1 MDFDNE
7 TWSVIDSYFRDN
19 KNYLTKH
26 HLDSFNDF
34 IGKKIPL
41 ILKQYN
47 PQIHYKDLMEGSEL
61 YRYETHVFFGGEDAS
76 KVYIGKPVVYKE
88 EQGSQ
93 KLKQMYPNEAR
104 LKNLTYAAHILCDI
118 TIKYYIRN
126 PNELEEEPEIITK
139 NYEKVVIGKIP
150 IMLQSKACVLNDLP
164 FKLRREMGEC
174 PYDQG
179 GYFIID
185 GAEKVIVSHERK
197 AENKL
202 YILKSNDADNSILYS
217 AQIKSV
223 PDDSFLFARTTVVN
237 VNKYIGNEF
246 EVANNVKSDL
256 CGPISI
262 RLPMMRKQIPLFIV
276 FRLLGVESDLE
287 IFKYILGNLDTE
299 IARLFIE
306 DLGQSIGD
314 TGPIFTQ
321 SAAIKYCANLSNGN
335 SISHILDVIRTDL
348 FPHIGDNF
356 KNKAF
361 YLGYLVNKILCV
373 KHNIEPPTDR
383 DSFLY
388 KRVDLSGFLLANL
401 FRESFKQFQRDSKIA
416 VDTEYRFNSSQ
427 YEDTN
432 YSNIINEDNL
442 LKMFNPMVIEN
453 AFMKSFKIGTILN
466 KVGLIQ
472 ALNRLTSVG
481 AVSHLRRI
489 NTPNTNVMI
498 GQRKLHSTQYG
509 FICAAETPD
518 GGNIGIKKHMTM
530 LASITFGCSAKPI
543 IKLCRELGVEPL
555 SSLPAEAVFKK
566 NKVFVNGNWIG
577 IHNDPATLVNVMKLY
592 RRNGIINIFT
602 SISWNIQMM
611 EIHFLTDSG
620 RLCRPMYVLKDNN
633 LTITSELVTAI
644 KSNKLNWSNLVSGL
658 NRKKVIDYYNCDY
671 ICPIDEATDANNDTE
686 GEENS
691 NENMTGGAVDYS
703 IDKLEKSAGVI
714 DYLDTDELINCHI
727 TNKISEIDT
736 ELTYDYCEMHPC
748 LILGALGFTIPF
760 SNMSQ
765 APRNVY
771 GTGQTKQS
779 VGVYVSNYRNRMD
792 GTANVLMCP
801 QKPMIQTR
809 LSKYSMVND
818 LPTGINAIVAIACY
832 TGYNQ
837 EDSVIFNKSSME
849 RGLFRSFYF
858 KTYSAMEKADT
869 RDSSYDKFF
878 NPNTDEVDVDKRAEY
893 NYTKVDENGFIKEG
907 IRVTDNDVLIA
918 KYSGNGI
925 ENMDDSEVVKKDGTG
940 VVDKVFADYMNTNDM
955 RMCKVRVVST
965 REPGLGDK
973 FASRHGQKGTV
984 GMVLRQED
992 MPFNKDGIVP
1002 DIIVN
1007 PHAFPSRMTLGQFLE
1022 SVIGK
1027 TCAMHGFFSDGTPF
1041 TDVDIEPFADILEDK
1056 YGYEKYGN
1064 EVLYNGIFGKQINCS
1079 IFMGPTY
1086 YQRLKHMVK
1095 DKVNSRARGKM
1106 TLKNRQPPSGRS
1118 AGGGLRIGE
1127 MERDAVI
1134 SHGAMQFLKESGME
1148 RSDKYEMYISENSGQ
1163 IAIANPAKNRFV
1175 CPNVDGPLQFND
1187 ETLELEALN
1196 SKETEIVKVE
1206 VPYNVK
1212 MMSQECEAMGISMRF
1227 IVNGQSEQQSLEL
1240 RAPVKFVPQIAPKRG
1255 RKEGVSEGKG
1265 KGKGKG
1271 KPAPIEPAVYSR
1283 YGESGQPQKRDLP
1296 IPKPLSFVR
1305 ESDYLQTNK
1314 FVVGSMVK
1322 VVKYGHTYFDSICQ
1336 IVRVQGRD
1344 RYELKVKDADSS
1356 KQGFFFANESDIK
1369 GLEGPHSPL
1378 YEPRSPPL
1386 PSDKV
1391 VTTKTTKMR
1400 DDIFTHVQIWEKAY
1414 KDELVES
1421 EIEKLLGL
1429 LKSYNENELKYLKL
1443 DKNIYITAVKQES
1456 DSTFK
1461 FELMDETDEVKFDA
1475 KGNIRNS
1482 GYSVDAGVQID
1493 DIFEL
1498 FVYSPSRYEPR
1509 SPSPTS
1515 YGFNFEDGY
1524 EDRVGRDY
1532 RFEPKSPEAEDDAGA
1547 EAEDSSIE
1555 KYLPPKPGKED
1566 KEQKYV
1572 MGSDGELSPDYLPP
1586 K

>member
-1 MDFDNE
+1 MLLE
-7 TWSVIDSYFRDN
+7 
-19 KNYLTKH
+19 
-26 HLDSFNDF
+26 
-34 IGKKIPL
+34 L
-41 ILKQYN
+41 IF
-47 PQIHYKDLMEGSEL
+47 S
-61 YRYETHVFFGGEDAS
+61 
-76 KVYIGKPVVYKE
+76 
-88 EQGSQ
+88 
-93 KLKQMYPNEAR
+93 
-104 LKNLTYAAHILCDI
+104 
-118 TIKYYIRN
+118 
-126 PNELEEEPEIITK
+126 
-139 NYEKVVIGKIP
+139 
-150 IMLQSKACVLNDLP
+150 
-164 FKLRREMGEC
+164 
-174 PYDQG
+174 
-179 GYFIID
+179 
-185 GAEKVIVSHERK
+185 
-197 AENKL
+197 
-202 YILKSNDADNSILYS
+202 
-217 AQIKSV
+217 
-223 PDDSFLFARTTVVN
+223 
-237 VNKYIGNEF
+237 
-246 EVANNVKSDL
+246 
-256 CGPISI
+256 
-262 RLPMMRKQIPLFIV
+262 
-276 FRLLGVESDLE
+276 
-287 IFKYILGNLDTE
+287 
-299 IARLFIE
+299 
-306 DLGQSIGD
+306 
-314 TGPIFTQ
+314 
-321 SAAIKYCANLSNGN
+321 
-335 SISHILDVIRTDL
+335 
-348 FPHIGDNF
+348 HIGDNF

-432 YSNIINEDNL
+432 YSNIINSDNL
-442 LKMFNPMVIEN
+442 LKMFNPMVIEK

-518 GGNIGIKKHMTM
+518 GSNIGIKKHMTM

-633 LTITSELVTAI
+633 LTITSEMVAAI

-671 ICPIDEATDANNDTE
+671 ICPIDEATDAVNSAE
-686 GEENS
+686 GES
-691 NENMTGGAVDYS
+691 NENMTGGAVEYS
-703 IDKLEKSAGVI
+703 LDKLEQSAGVI

-727 TNKISEIDT
+727 TNKISEIDE

-801 QKPMIQTR
+801 QKPIIQTR

-858 KTYSAMEKADT
+858 KTYSTMEKADT

-878 NPNTDEVDVDKRAEY
+878 NPDSDEVEVDKKAEY
-893 NYTKVDENGFIKEG
+893 NYTKVDENGFIREG
-907 IRVTDNDVLIA
+907 IKVTDNDVLIA
-918 KYSGNGI
+918 KYSGNGV
-925 ENMDDSEVVKKDGTG
+925 ENMDDSEVVKKDGGG

-1041 TDVDIEPFADILEDK
+1041 TDIDIEPFSKILEDK

-1064 EVLYNGIFGKQINCS
+1064 EVLYNGIFGKQIDCS
-1079 IFMGPTY
+1079 IFMGHLLPKIETY
-1086 YQRLKHMVK
+1086 
-1095 DKVNSRARGKM
+1095 G
-1106 TLKNRQPPSGRS
+1106 
-1118 AGGGLRIGE
+1118 
-1127 MERDAVI
+1127 
-1134 SHGAMQFLKESGME
+1134 
-1148 RSDKYEMYISENSGQ
+1148 
-1163 IAIANPAKNRFV
+1163 
-1175 CPNVDGPLQFND
+1175 
-1187 ETLELEALN
+1187 
-1196 SKETEIVKVE
+1196 
-1206 VPYNVK
+1206 
-1212 MMSQECEAMGISMRF
+1212 
-1227 IVNGQSEQQSLEL
+1227 
-1240 RAPVKFVPQIAPKRG
+1240 
-1255 RKEGVSEGKG
+1255 
-1265 KGKGKG
+1265 
-1271 KPAPIEPAVYSR
+1271 
-1283 YGESGQPQKRDLP
+1283 
-1296 IPKPLSFVR
+1296 
-1305 ESDYLQTNK
+1305 
-1314 FVVGSMVK
+1314 
-1322 VVKYGHTYFDSICQ
+1322 
-1336 IVRVQGRD
+1336 
-1344 RYELKVKDADSS
+1344 
-1356 KQGFFFANESDIK
+1356 
-1369 GLEGPHSPL
+1369 
-1378 YEPRSPPL
+1378 
-1386 PSDKV
+1386 
-1391 VTTKTTKMR
+1391 
-1400 DDIFTHVQIWEKAY
+1400 
-1414 KDELVES
+1414 
-1421 EIEKLLGL
+1421 
-1429 LKSYNENELKYLKL
+1429 
-1443 DKNIYITAVKQES
+1443 
-1456 DSTFK
+1456 
-1461 FELMDETDEVKFDA
+1461 
-1475 KGNIRNS
+1475 
-1482 GYSVDAGVQID
+1482 
-1493 DIFEL
+1493 
-1498 FVYSPSRYEPR
+1498 
-1509 SPSPTS
+1509 
-1515 YGFNFEDGY
+1515 
-1524 EDRVGRDY
+1524 
-1532 RFEPKSPEAEDDAGA
+1532 
-1547 EAEDSSIE
+1547 
-1555 KYLPPKPGKED
+1555 
-1566 KEQKYV
+1566 
-1572 MGSDGELSPDYLPP
+1572 
-1586 K
+1586 